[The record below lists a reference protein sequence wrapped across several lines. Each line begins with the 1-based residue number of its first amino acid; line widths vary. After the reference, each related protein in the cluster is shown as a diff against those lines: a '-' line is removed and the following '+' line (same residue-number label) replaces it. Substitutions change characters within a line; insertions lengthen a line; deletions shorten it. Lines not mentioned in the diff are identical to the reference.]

1 MNNDN
6 NSIKRK
12 PFTMAT
18 KHEDIELE
26 PFSMGSFAQIIG
38 SMFIIGSALLI
49 FVAYVDGRI
58 F

>member
-1 MNNDN
+1 MNNN
-6 NSIKRK
+6 NIKRK

-18 KHEDIELE
+18 KHEDLELE
-26 PFSMGSFAQIIG
+26 PFSMGSFAEIIG

-49 FVAYVDGRI
+49 FVAYIDGRI

>member
-18 KHEDIELE
+18 KHEDLELE
-26 PFSMGSFAQIIG
+26 PFSMGSFAEIIC
-38 SMFIIGSALLI
+38 SMFIICSALLI
-49 FVAYVDGRI
+49 FVAYIDGRI

>member
-6 NSIKRK
+6 NHSKRK

-18 KHEDIELE
+18 KNEDLELE
-26 PFSMGSFAQIIG
+26 PFSMGSFAEIIG
-38 SMFIIGSALLI
+38 SMFIAGSVLLV
-49 FVAYVDGRI
+49 FVAYIDGRL

>member
-1 MNNDN
+1 MNNN
-6 NSIKRK
+6 NNGKRK

-18 KHEDIELE
+18 RHEDRELE
-26 PFSMGSFAQIIG
+26 PFSMGSFAEIIC

-49 FVAYVDGRI
+49 FVAIMDGRI

>member
-6 NSIKRK
+6 NKRK

-26 PFSMGSFAQIIG
+26 PFSMGSFAQIIA
-38 SMFIIGSALLI
+38 SMFTIGSALLI
-49 FVAYVDGRI
+49 FIAIMDGRI

>member
-1 MNNDN
+1 MNNN
-6 NSIKRK
+6 NSNRK

-18 KHEDIELE
+18 KHEDLELE

-38 SMFIIGSALLI
+38 SMFIIGSTLLVFI
-49 FVAYVDGRI
+49 AYIDGRL